1 MNPSIECVGVEAA
14 VTMRRKPDRAMSI
27 EWAEEVAILSGCD
40 LEPYFG
46 SRNPHR
52 LVEACIR
59 LSEVDTLAAAAFFAF
74 QFSGVERVF
83 LAEDAIRRL
92 FDEKIIKIDDTRRYG
107 FWSDL
112 PPVVTAYRGVCGDF
126 DGDPR
131 GTCWTLS
138 RAWADWYANRWPGVP
153 PGRVVRAEIPRE
165 RIAMAHNDRRE
176 SELVVPWFAGM
187 EAEQIPRRPRRDP
200 RRRAR

>member
-1 MNPSIECVGVEAA
+1 MNGSIEYAGLEAPE
-14 VTMRRKPDRAMSI
+14 TIRRKPDRGLSL
-27 EWAEEVAILSGCD
+27 EWAEEVAMRSGWD

-46 SRNPHR
+46 SRNPHH
-52 LVEACIR
+52 LVDACIG

-92 FDEKIIKIDDTRRYG
+92 FEDEIIQIEDTRRCG

-112 PPVVTAYRGVCGDF
+112 PSIVTVYRGVCGDF

-153 PGRVVRAEIPRE
+153 PGRVVRAEIPRAL
-165 RIAMAHNDRRE
+165 IAMAHNDRRE
-176 SELVVPWFAGM
+176 SELVVPWFAEVDALG
-187 EAEQIPRRPRRDP
+187 ISRRPRRNL
-200 RRRAR
+200 